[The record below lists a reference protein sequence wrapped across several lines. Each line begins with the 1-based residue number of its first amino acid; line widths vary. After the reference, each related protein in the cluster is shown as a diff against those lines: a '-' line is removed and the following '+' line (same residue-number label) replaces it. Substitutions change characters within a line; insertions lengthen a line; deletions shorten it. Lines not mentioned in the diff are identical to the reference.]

1 MPTALQTEFLAHAVS
16 AHMRTDFTS
25 LNQGLTVGEA
35 MDVIRKAA
43 GGGAIQYYY
52 VVEDTGRLVGV
63 LPLRRLLTVPVEK
76 PLKEVM
82 QKRVI
87 ALPTTATVLDA
98 CEFFVLHKFL
108 AFPVVNEARQV
119 VGVIDV
125 SQFTTDMIDLGGEE
139 PTDDVFE
146 ALGFRIAQVKGASP
160 LQAFRFR
167 FPWLTA
173 TITSGVGCALLTS
186 VFETTLAQSIVLAFF
201 LTLVLGL
208 AESVSVQSL
217 TLAIQTLRGVRP
229 TAGWYFGAVWR
240 ELVTGVLL
248 GLACGVVVAV
258 IVYIWRGDPWAG
270 AVIGSGIAGALTG
283 ACFFGLSVPAG
294 LHALKLDPKIAAGPI
309 TLAFTDLLTLSV
321 YFGLASVVLAPTMTG
336 AYGGM

>member
-1 MPTALQTEFLAHAVS
+1 VPTALQTEFLAHTVV
-16 AHMRTDFTS
+16 HHVRKDFTT
-25 LNQGLTVGEA
+25 LNQSLTVGEA
-35 MDVIRKAA
+35 IDVIRKGS

-52 VVEDTGRLVGV
+52 VVADDGKLAGV
-63 LPLRRLLTVPVEK
+63 LPLRRLLMVPVEK

-82 QKRVI
+82 QTRVI

-98 CEFFVLHKFL
+98 CEFFVLHKLL
-108 AFPVVNEARQV
+108 AFPVVNEAKQV

-125 SQFTTDMIDLGGEE
+125 SQFTTDMIDLGGEA

-146 ALGFRIAQVKGASP
+146 AMGFRIAQVKGAGP
-160 LQAFRFR
+160 VKAFRFR

-186 VFETTLAQSIVLAFF
+186 VFEQTLAKSIVLAFF

-217 TLAIQTLRGVRP
+217 TLGIQTLRGVRP
-229 TAGWYFGAVWR
+229 TFQWYVRAIGR
-240 ELVTGVLL
+240 EVGTGLLL
-248 GLACGVVVAV
+248 GLACALVVAL
-258 IVYIWRGDPWAG
+258 IVVIWRGDPLAA
-270 AVIGSGIAGALTG
+270 AVIGGGIFGAIIG

-309 TLAFTDLLTLSV
+309 TLAFTDVLALTV
-321 YFGLASVVLAPTMTG
+321 YFGLASMVLG
-336 AYGGM
+336 